1 MIKDLTI
8 SSETNPVTE
17 ILLLLLLELRN
28 LWLASGG
35 LVLRVRVLRVWV

>member
-17 ILLLLLLELRN
+17 ILLLLLLEL
-28 LWLASGG
+28 WDWWFAFGG
-35 LVLRVRVLRVWV
+35 LDLRVYG

>member
-17 ILLLLLLELRN
+17 ILLLLLLELWDWWFAFEG
-28 LWLASGG
+28 LDLG
-35 LVLRVRVLRVWV
+35 LV